1 MILRIV
7 SVILLLSLTGLL
19 LSQTDLF
26 LSLTGTLSAQ
36 QAERYDYLEPTDR
49 LITAGVQALM
59 ICNGLFVS
67 NRTLDQIYEQEL
79 RRGRMPVLPPRQ
91 VTIDRERRAVVVGGK
106 GSNALTAMRAAYRTG
121 LGCVVMA
128 SDQTLDDIDTLPKL
142 EMPPPAGDP
151 TTIPWPDGDLVEEKP
166 LPASIDRRAIEAA
179 ADWAFERPRSQITL
193 SLLIVHKGDVIL
205 ERYAPGVDMSTRTR
219 TWSTAKSIASTLIGM
234 MVGRGELTLDGPLPY
249 SDWGSS
255 LNDPET
261 AGNDPRRKITLRNVL
276 HMSSG
281 LYPVDNSS
289 WRVPSHVSYFG
300 GASSVRGA
308 LDRGLVREPGTVW
321 DYENYDTLLAV
332 YALKTA
338 IGDPQTYLEFPR
350 KELFD
355 KIGMRNTVPGVDR
368 FGDFILSSQVYTNA
382 RDLARLGLLYLNE
395 GVWNGERILPESW
408 IRFVRTP
415 APSTENSGRFYGG
428 QWWLV
433 PDNRTDLPQDAYTTS
448 GARGQYTIVI
458 PSYDLVI
465 VRRGLDWSS
474 PGFPRWDLVFEV
486 LKAFPEREGGEK
498 LTDQSRNR

>member
-19 LSQTDLF
+19 

-67 NRTLDQIYEQEL
+67 NRTLDQVYEQEL
-79 RRGRMPVLPPRQ
+79 KLDRMPVLPPRQ
-91 VTIDRERRAVVVGGK
+91 VQIDEERKAVVVGGK
-106 GSNALTAMRAAYRTG
+106 GSNALPAMRAAYRTG
-121 LGCVVMA
+121 LGCIVMA
-128 SDQTLDDIDTLPKL
+128 PDQTLDDINTLPTL
-142 EMPPPAGDP
+142 ETPPPAGDP

-179 ADWAFERPRSQITL
+179 ADWAFERPPSQITL
-193 SLLIVHKGDVIL
+193 SLLVVHRGDVIL
-205 ERYAPGVDMSTRTR
+205 ERYAPGVDMTTRTR

-234 MVGRGELTLDGPLPY
+234 MVGRGELELDDPLPY
-249 SDWGSS
+249 SNWGSS

-281 LYPVDNSS
+281 LYPVDNSGAK
-289 WRVPSHVSYFG
+289 VPSHVSYFG

-338 IGDPQTYLEFPR
+338 IGDPQKYLEFPR
-350 KELFD
+350 NELFD

-415 APSTENSGRFYGG
+415 ARSTANSGRFYGG

-433 PDNRTDLPQDAYTTS
+433 PDDRTDVPQDAYATS
-448 GARGQYTIVI
+448 GNRGQYTIVI

-465 VRRGLDWSS
+465 VRRGLDWGR
-474 PGFPRWDLVFEV
+474 PGFPRWDLVAEL
-486 LKAFPEREGGEK
+486 LKAFPAGAGGAK
-498 LTDQSRNR
+498 LTDQSNNRQ

>member
-7 SVILLLSLTGLL
+7 AVILLLSLTG
-19 LSQTDLF
+19 TV
-26 LSLTGTLSAQ
+26 SAQ
-36 QAERYDYLEPTDR
+36 QAQRYDYLEPTDR

-79 RRGRMPVLPPRQ
+79 KLDRMPVLPPRQ
-91 VTIDRERRAVVVGGK
+91 VRIDEERKAVVVGGR
-106 GSNALTAMRAAYRTG
+106 GSNALPAMRAAYRTG
-121 LGCVVMA
+121 LGCIVMA
-128 SDQTLDDIDTLPKL
+128 PDQTLDDIDTLPTL
-142 EMPPPAGDP
+142 EMAPVAGDP

-179 ADWAFERPRSQITL
+179 AEWAFERPGSQITL
-193 SLLIVHKGDVIL
+193 SLLIVHRGEVIL
-205 ERYAPGVDMSTRTR
+205 ERYAPGVDMTTRTR
-219 TWSTAKSIASTLIGM
+219 TWSTAKGIASSLVGM
-234 MVGRGELTLDGPLPY
+234 MVGRGELKLDDPLPF

-255 LNDPET
+255 MNDPET
-261 AGNDPRRKITLRNVL
+261 AGNDPRRTITLLNVL

-281 LYPVDNSS
+281 LYPVNNSS
-289 WRVPSHVSYFG
+289 SKVGSHVSYFG

-332 YALKTA
+332 YALKNA
-338 IGDPQTYLEFPR
+338 IGDPQKYLEFPR
-350 KELFD
+350 NELFD

-368 FGDFILSSQVYTNA
+368 FGNFILSSQVYTNA

-415 APSTENSGRFYGG
+415 APSTAKGGRFYGG

-433 PDNRTDLPQDAYTTS
+433 PDDRTDLPQDAYTTS
-448 GARGQYTIVI
+448 GNRGQYTIVI

-465 VRRGLDWSS
+465 VRRGLDWGR
-474 PGFPRWDLVFEV
+474 PGFPRWDLVAEV
-486 LKAFPEREGGEK
+486 LKAFPEGGGGEK
-498 LTDQSRNR
+498 LTDESSNRQ

>member
-1 MILRIV
+1 MILRLV
-7 SVILLLSLTGLL
+7 SVILL
-19 LSQTDLF
+19 

-79 RRGRMPVLPPRQ
+79 KLDRMPVLPPRQ
-91 VTIDRERRAVVVGGK
+91 VRIDRERKAVVVGGK
-106 GSNALTAMRAAYRTG
+106 GSNAIPAMRAAYRTG
-121 LGCVVMA
+121 LGCIVMA
-128 SDQTLDDIDTLPKL
+128 PDQTLDDIDTLPKL
-142 EMPPPAGDP
+142 EMPSVAGDP

-166 LPASIDRRAIEAA
+166 LPATIDRRAIEAA

-193 SLLIVHKGDVIL
+193 SLLVVHKGDVIL
-205 ERYAPGVDMSTRTR
+205 ERYASGVDMTTRTR

-249 SDWGSS
+249 TDWGSS
-255 LNDPET
+255 LNDSET

-289 WRVPSHVSYFG
+289 WKVPSHVSYFG

-308 LDRGLVREPGTVW
+308 LDRGVVREPGTVW

-338 IGDPQTYLEFPR
+338 IGDPQKYIEFPR
-350 KELFD
+350 NELFD
-355 KIGMRNTVPGVDR
+355 KIGMRKHRARGRPLRGFHPEQPGVYECQGSGASGPAVPER
-368 FGDFILSSQVYTNA
+368 G
-382 RDLARLGLLYLNE
+382 GL
-395 GVWNGERILPESW
+395 ER
-408 IRFVRTP
+408 
-415 APSTENSGRFYGG
+415 
-428 QWWLV
+428 
-433 PDNRTDLPQDAYTTS
+433 RTDS
-448 GARGQYTIVI
+448 ARKLD
-458 PSYDLVI
+458 P
-465 VRRGLDWSS
+465 VRPHAGTFDREQR
-474 PGFPRWDLVFEV
+474 PV
-486 LKAFPEREGGEK
+486 LRRTVVAR
-498 LTDQSRNR
+498 SR